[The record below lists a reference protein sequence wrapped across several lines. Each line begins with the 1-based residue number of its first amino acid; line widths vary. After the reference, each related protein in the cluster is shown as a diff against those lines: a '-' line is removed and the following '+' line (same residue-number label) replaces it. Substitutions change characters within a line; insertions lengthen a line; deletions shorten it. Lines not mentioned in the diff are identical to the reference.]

1 MEDGRKIDKTGM
13 QKVKLIFFEPGQ
25 NAEHEGA
32 TYTAELQA
40 KGGLCA
46 GCAFNKR
53 GEPCECPRGWVCI
66 GLTDS
71 SNIIFKKV

>member
-1 MEDGRKIDKTGM
+1 MK
-13 QKVKLIFFEPGQ
+13 KVKLIFFEPDQ
-25 NAEHEGA
+25 QAVHEGV
-32 TYTAELQA
+32 TYVAKLQMPNR
-40 KGGLCA
+40 LCE

-71 SNIIFKKV
+71 SNIIFNKK

>member
-1 MEDGRKIDKTGM
+1 MK
-13 QKVKLIFFEPGQ
+13 KVKLMFFEPGQ
-25 NAEHEGA
+25 KAEHEGV

-53 GEPCECPRGWVCI
+53 GEPCECPRGWVCVDVI
-66 GLTDS
+66 DS